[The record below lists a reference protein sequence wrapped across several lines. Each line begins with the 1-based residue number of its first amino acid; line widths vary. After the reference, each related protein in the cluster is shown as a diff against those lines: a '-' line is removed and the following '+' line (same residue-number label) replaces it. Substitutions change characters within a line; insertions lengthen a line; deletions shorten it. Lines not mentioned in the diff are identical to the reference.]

1 MRISRFS
8 DFGGQNRKS
17 SAAAPERRTARDF
30 FFVPE
35 NVLMTGT
42 PLGGSTS
49 RVRAHICARAR
60 VRARTTTLPLGEFRK
75 PYPSTIL
82 VHGIK

>member
-30 FFVPE
+30 FYSGKRTHDWNSPRGKH
-35 NVLMTGT
+35 LAGACAYMRT
-42 PLGGSTS
+42 
-49 RVRAHICARAR
+49 RARACADYDTPPR
-60 VRARTTTLPLGEFRK
+60 GVPKTVP
-75 PYPSTIL
+75 
-82 VHGIK
+82 